1 MSIANKSS
9 SGRMI
14 AINRALP
21 FRGGVLLS
29 LILVILAG
37 AAALVLVQGMD
48 RQNADVQHSY
58 EVRNQARELTIALS
72 EAQSSQR
79 GYVLTGD
86 EAYFEPYRRA
96 TAAVQT
102 RLATLTALTSD
113 NPAQAASLASM
124 SGAIGTA
131 LAELQRTL
139 DLVESG
145 RTAEARQ
152 LVQSGSEVELLNEL
166 RRTLEQ
172 FINEENTILLD
183 RNRAVDQWRRWLVGA
198 IVLSLAAAVLL
209 AYVLFARTQKQVSA
223 LSQTRSALLTE
234 NELLDNRVRE
244 RTQALEE
251 ARQHAEHERQ
261 RVEALLQET
270 SHRIGNSLATVS
282 SLLGLQL
289 LRSNSKEVQTALES
303 ARARVHAIAA
313 AHRRL
318 RLGDDLETA
327 STDDFLDAV
336 LEDLSTTISSSDK
349 IHLSGQ
355 IDPIT
360 ISARDATTLGIL
372 LSEIVTNAIKHAFP
386 GGAGGTIEV
395 HFKRVDN
402 VPTLTISDDG
412 VGMPEGGTGDQTGLG
427 SVIIKQLSS
436 QFGGVPHYEARP
448 SGGLSITIPLPGLE
462 GKKHP

>member
-1 MSIANKSS
+1 MSIASKSS
-9 SGRMI
+9 LEHMSKI
-14 AINRALP
+14 KRALP

-29 LILVILAG
+29 LMLVILA
-37 AAALVLVQGMD
+37 ATAALVLVQGIE
-48 RQNADVQHSY
+48 RQNADVAHSY
-58 EVRNQARELTIALS
+58 DVRNQARELTIALS

-102 RLATLTALTSD
+102 RLASLTALTSD
-113 NPAQAASLASM
+113 NPAQGETLSSISAEINS
-124 SGAIGTA
+124 A

-145 RTAEARQ
+145 RSAEARQ
-152 LVQSGSEVELLNEL
+152 LVQSGSEVQLLNDL
-166 RRTLEQ
+166 RRILEQ
-172 FINEENTILLD
+172 FIDQENTILLD
-183 RNRAVDQWRRWLVGA
+183 RNREVNQWQRWLVGA
-198 IVLSLAAAVLL
+198 IVVSLAAAVLL
-209 AYVLFARTQKQVSA
+209 AYVLFARAQQQVSA

-234 NELLDNRVRE
+234 NEALDIRVRE

-289 LRSNSKEVQTALES
+289 LRSSSKEVQTALES

-318 RLGDDLETA
+318 RLGHDLETA

-336 LEDLSTTISSSDK
+336 LEDLSTTISSADQIS
-349 IHLSGQ
+349 LSGQ

-386 GGAGGTIEV
+386 HGAGGTIEV
-395 HFKRVDN
+395 QLKRVND
-402 VPTLTISDDG
+402 VPTLSVLDDG
-412 VGMPEGGTGDQTGLG
+412 VGMPANGTGDQSGLG

-436 QFGGVPHYEARP
+436 QFGGTPIYEP
-448 SGGLSITIPLPGLE
+448 GSSGGLLITIPLPGLE
-462 GKKHP
+462 SKKPS

>member
-9 SGRMI
+9 PFRLIPMKK
-14 AINRALP
+14 ALP

-29 LILVILAG
+29 LVLVILAAG
-37 AAALVLVQGMD
+37 AALVLVQGID
-48 RQNADVQHSY
+48 RQNADVEHSY
-58 EVRNQARELTIALS
+58 DVRNQTRELTIALS

-86 EAYFEPYRRA
+86 SAYFEPYRRA

-102 RLATLTALTSD
+102 RLASLTALTRD
-113 NPAQAASLASM
+113 NATQSAALASM
-124 SGAIGTA
+124 SGAIGSA

-139 DLVESG
+139 DLVENG
-145 RTAEARQ
+145 RVAEARQ
-152 LVQSGSEVELLNEL
+152 LVQSGSEVQLLNDL

-183 RNRAVDQWRRWLVGA
+183 RNREVDQWRRWLVGA
-198 IVLSLAAAVLL
+198 IVVSLAAAVLL
-209 AYVLFARTQKQVSA
+209 AYVLFARTQQQVSD

-234 NELLDNRVRE
+234 NEVLDNRVKE

-289 LRSNSKEVQTALES
+289 LRSSSKEVQTALES

-318 RLGDDLETA
+318 RLGHDLETA
-327 STDDFLDAV
+327 NTDDFLDAV
-336 LEDLSTTISSSDK
+336 LEDLATTVSSADK
-349 IHLSGQ
+349 INLSGQ
-355 IDPIT
+355 IDTIT

-386 GGAGGTIEV
+386 HGSGGNIEV
-395 HFKRVDN
+395 QLKRVN
-402 VPTLTISDDG
+402 GVPTLSVGDDG
-412 VGMPEGGTGDQTGLG
+412 VGLPPDDTSNQGGLG
-427 SVIIKQLSS
+427 SVIIKQLSN
-436 QFGGVPHYEARP
+436 QFGGVPHYEPRS
-448 SGGLSITIPLPGLE
+448 SGGLMITIPLPSLE
-462 GKKHP
+462 SKKHS